1 MFVHP
6 QIFIELTET
15 YFNYRK
21 KTEKQ
26 INLPNICHKYNS
38 EFTLFLLVIAISY
51 CPSLVCFIRI
61 ASEHTGYKRMTEI
74 ISLK

>member
-21 KTEKQ
+21 TKQ
-26 INLPNICHKYNS
+26 KKPDKPS
-38 EFTLFLLVIAISY
+38 EYLS
-51 CPSLVCFIRI
+51 
-61 ASEHTGYKRMTEI
+61 
-74 ISLK
+74 